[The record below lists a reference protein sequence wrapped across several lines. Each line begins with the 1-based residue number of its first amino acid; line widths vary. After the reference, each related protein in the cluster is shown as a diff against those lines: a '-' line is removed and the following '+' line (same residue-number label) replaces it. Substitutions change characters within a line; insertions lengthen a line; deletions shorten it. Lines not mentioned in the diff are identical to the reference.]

1 MMDKAPEPNANP
13 LAPSERGE
21 VNEIIIGGAGLP
33 ILPDRDAPAG
43 QRYMMPLA
51 KAREALIENLDAAR
65 AEAIARVATL
75 SERGAPPREIDR
87 AYHEMTFLRHARG
100 PMFQAMLLSALN
112 HGKIEVVLD
121 PEQTALERVRQ
132 IATGLIIGIN
142 RYARSDIERAS
153 LTLQAPRPPEAKVV
167 PEERDKA
174 AHKTAAKG

>member
-1 MMDKAPEPNANP
+1 MDKAPEPNANP
-13 LAPSERGE
+13 LAPGERGE
-21 VNEIIIGGAGLP
+21 VSEIIIGGAGLP

-51 KAREALIENLDAAR
+51 KAREALIEHLDAAR
-65 AEAIARVATL
+65 TEAIARVTAL
-75 SERGAPPREIDR
+75 SEQGAPPREIDR

-153 LTLQAPRPPEAKVV
+153 LTLQAPRPPERKLV
-167 PEERDKA
+167 PEERDETSNRA
-174 AHKTAAKG
+174 AAKG